1 MGLTGVGMAGLTGR
15 EASTR
20 EVKGSG
26 DFLIAG
32 AVSKVVLIS
41 FLSIR

>member
-1 MGLTGVGMAGLTGR
+1 LTGR